1 MRVPAGALFI
11 LAPVERELPPTTKL
25 RLHFDYPA
33 AFRALSHI
41 ASGDGCGVCGI
52 DGILG
57 ALATGEHALCGI
69 GEQLSELIF
78 GRVGQDRLEEVWS
91 NNPKLNAIR
100 NDIPARLTGVC
111 GRCLMTGRCLGG
123 CVAQNYYRSHD
134 MFAPFWF
141 CEEPERG
148 GTVPGVEH
156 DWLGVIR

>member
-52 DGILG
+52 KGILG
-57 ALATGEHALCGI
+57 VLATGEYALCGI
-69 GEQLSELIF
+69 GEQVSELIF

-91 NNPKLNAIR
+91 NNPTLNAIR

-111 GRCLMTGRCLGG
+111 GRCLMKGRCLGS
-123 CVAQNYYRSHD
+123 CVAQNYYRSD
-134 MFAPFWF
+134 NLFAPFWF
-141 CEEPERG
+141 CEEAEAAGLFPASRL
-148 GTVPGVEH
+148 VS
-156 DWLGVIR
+156 